1 MKWNNSLT
9 RSMLKY
15 SHLYVLGIIAV
26 IFVDII
32 QLKIPEITGSVTDG
46 LEQGTLTFKSL
57 LPYMLE
63 ILLIGVLITVGRF
76 VWRYFVFGTS
86 RYVERDMRTQFFGK
100 MLRLSQSF
108 FNKNKTGDMMAHAT
122 NDLSAI
128 RMMAGPGIVMFID
141 TTLFTALV
149 LYKMLTYV
157 DVRLTLVAI
166 IPMPLIAINSLFIGK
181 AIRKRFKDKQEVF
194 SEMTEMVQENISGI
208 RVIKAFVQEA
218 QELKAFNKVN
228 QKNYHQ
234 NMRVTRLQALMQ
246 PFAAFI
252 VGLCIVLVLAY
263 GGYLA
268 MIGVIT
274 IGNLVA
280 FVQYLFMLTWPMVA
294 LGMGINIM
302 SQGLASLQRFEFVLA
317 QKEDVFDEKSDE
329 GITHLEGDIEFR
341 QLDFTYSDEISVLH
355 GIEGH
360 IKKGETIGI
369 IGRTGSGKT
378 TLISLLSRLYNPPEG
393 KIWIDGHELYQIP
406 LKTLRHD
413 VVCVPQDNFLF
424 SETISNNIAF
434 AAVDT
439 SFEDIE
445 AAAKAAIIH
454 DNILAFPEGYETMV
468 GEKGVT
474 LSGGQKQRV
483 SIARALLLD
492 APILILDD
500 SISAVDTNT
509 EDLLLKQLKEK
520 RVGKTTLIIA
530 HRISSIA
537 HADQIWVLDEGKI
550 IERGTHASLLA
561 LDGLYALLN
570 TKQQLEKD
578 LQEMA

>member
-15 SHLYVLGIIAV
+15 GHFYLIGIIAV
-26 IFVDII
+26 IFVDVL
-32 QLKIPEITGSVTDG
+32 QLKIPELTGLVTDG
-46 LEQGTLTFKSL
+46 LEQGTLDFNAL
-57 LPYMLE
+57 LPYMFK
-63 ILLIGVLITVGRF
+63 IIIIGVSITIGRF
-76 VWRYFVFGTS
+76 IWRYFVFGTS
-86 RYVERDMRTQFFGK
+86 RYVERDMRTLFFDK
-100 MLRLSQSF
+100 MLRLPQTF

-122 NDLSAI
+122 NDLSTI
-128 RMMAGPGIVMFID
+128 RMMAGPGIVVFID
-141 TTLFTALV
+141 ATLFTLLV
-149 LYKMLTYV
+149 LYKMITYV
-157 DVRLTLVAI
+157 DFRLTLVAI

-181 AIRKRFKDKQEVF
+181 AIRKRFKEKQEVF

-208 RVIKAFVQEA
+208 RIIKAFVQEVK
-218 QELKAFNKVN
+218 ELQAFNKTN

-234 NMRVTRLQALMQ
+234 NMRVVRLQALMQ
-246 PFAAFI
+246 PFAALI
-252 VGLCIVLVLAY
+252 VGLSVVLVLLY

-268 MIGVIT
+268 MVGIIT

-302 SQGLASLQRFEFVLA
+302 SQGMASLQRFEVVLA
-317 QKEDVFDEKSDE
+317 EREDIYDENCDE
-329 GITHLEGDIEFR
+329 SIQIEGEIEFR
-341 QLDFTYSDEISVLH
+341 SLDFSYNSEVEVLR
-355 GIEGH
+355 GLEGH

-369 IGRTGSGKT
+369 VGRTGSGKS

-406 LKTLRHD
+406 LKTLRQQ

-424 SETISNNIAF
+424 SESIRDNIAF
-434 AAVDT
+434 ATMDASQGDV
-439 SFEDIE
+439 E
-445 AAAKAAIIH
+445 AAAQAAAVH
-454 DNILAFPEGYETMV
+454 ENILAFTQGYDTEV

-483 SIARALLLD
+483 SIARALILE

-509 EDLLLKQLKEK
+509 EDQILRQLKEK
-520 RVGKTTLIIA
+520 RKGKTTLIIA
-530 HRISSIA
+530 HRISTIS

-550 IERGTHASLLA
+550 IERGSHESLLV
-561 LDGLYALLN
+561 LDGLYASLYM
-570 TKQQLEKD
+570 KQQLEQD
-578 LQEMA
+578 LEELA

>member
-15 SHLYVLGIIAV
+15 GHFYLIGIIAV
-26 IFVDII
+26 IFVDVL
-32 QLKIPEITGSVTDG
+32 QLKIPELTGLVTDG
-46 LEQGTLTFKSL
+46 LEQGTLDFNAL
-57 LPYMLE
+57 LPYMFK
-63 ILLIGVLITVGRF
+63 IIIIGVSITIGRF
-76 VWRYFVFGTS
+76 IWRYFVFGTS
-86 RYVERDMRTQFFGK
+86 RYVERDMRTLFFDK
-100 MLRLSQSF
+100 MLRLSQTF

-122 NDLSAI
+122 NDLSTI
-128 RMMAGPGIVMFID
+128 RMMAGPGIVVFID
-141 TTLFTALV
+141 ATLFTLLV
-149 LYKMLTYV
+149 LYKMITYV
-157 DVRLTLVAI
+157 DFRLTLVAI

-181 AIRKRFKDKQEVF
+181 AIRKRFKEKQEVF

-208 RVIKAFVQEA
+208 RIIKAFVQEVK
-218 QELKAFNKVN
+218 ELQAFNKTN

-234 NMRVTRLQALMQ
+234 NMRVVRLQALMQ
-246 PFAAFI
+246 PFAALI
-252 VGLCIVLVLAY
+252 VGLSVVLVLLY

-268 MIGVIT
+268 MVGIIT

-302 SQGLASLQRFEFVLA
+302 SQGMASLQRFEVVLA
-317 QKEDVFDEKSDE
+317 EREDIYDENCDE
-329 GITHLEGDIEFR
+329 SIQIEGEIEFR
-341 QLDFTYSDEISVLH
+341 SLDFSYNSEVEVLR
-355 GIEGH
+355 GLEGH

-369 IGRTGSGKT
+369 VGRTGSGKS

-406 LKTLRHD
+406 LKTLRQQ

-424 SETISNNIAF
+424 SESIRDNIAF
-434 AAVDT
+434 ATMDASQGDV
-439 SFEDIE
+439 E
-445 AAAKAAIIH
+445 AAAQAAAVH
-454 DNILAFPEGYETMV
+454 ENILAFTQGYDTEV

-483 SIARALLLD
+483 SIARALILE
-492 APILILDD
+492 APVLILDD

-509 EDLLLKQLKEK
+509 EDQILRQLKEK
-520 RVGKTTLIIA
+520 RKGKTTLIIA
-530 HRISSIA
+530 HRISTIS

-550 IERGTHASLLA
+550 IERGSHESLLV
-561 LDGLYALLN
+561 LDGLYASLYM
-570 TKQQLEKD
+570 KQQLEQD
-578 LQEMA
+578 LEELA